1 MTTHELAN
9 EIRADVLKERGRHR
23 LPKKQLRNYLS
34 KFATFTDDQIIL
46 FWLPKC
52 DGCGTP
58 TISLEF
64 AKQLTKDA
72 RNLEEWNQ
80 LLGFAELLEQASGHS
95 H

>member
-1 MTTHELAN
+1 MQ
-9 EIRADVLKERGRHR
+9 KERGRHR

-34 KFATFTDDQIIL
+34 KLATFTDDQVIL

-52 DGCGTP
+52 DGCGTS
-58 TISLEF
+58 TISLEY

-72 RNLEEWNQ
+72 RNLEEWHQ
-80 LLGFAELLEQASGHS
+80 LLGFAELLQEAGCHL